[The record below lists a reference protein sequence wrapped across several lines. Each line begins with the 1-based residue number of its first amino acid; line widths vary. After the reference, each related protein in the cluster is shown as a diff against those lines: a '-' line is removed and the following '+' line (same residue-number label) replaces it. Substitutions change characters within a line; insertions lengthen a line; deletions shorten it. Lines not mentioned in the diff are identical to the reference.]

1 MHSCTHQRN
10 EASTHNCRQIEHEIP
25 ESLLA
30 LAPTQESRFFL
41 WLAFVEGLFEEEYL
55 GSLCGFQRVMSR
67 ETGVAFLLGLGVGE
81 GTPPFVNFLVELS
94 LLHFEREVMEDD

>member
-1 MHSCTHQRN
+1 
-10 EASTHNCRQIEHEIP
+10 
-25 ESLLA
+25 
-30 LAPTQESRFFL
+30 
-41 WLAFVEGLFEEEYL
+41 
-55 GSLCGFQRVMSR
+55 MSR